1 MAQAM
6 YMVILYVYYI
16 TCKVTP
22 KSLQCQGQ
30 THLSYD
36 SESFLQERMRMDSE
50 NNTMRFS
57 NLCARI
63 RKLIQIQKLL

>member
-6 YMVILYVYYI
+6 YLIIYTYIII

-50 NNTMRFS
+50 SNTMRFS